1 MANIPIRMGKVS
13 QVLKLYSQMLGKRR
27 IGLRP
32 GVSRNTVRHYI
43 DAFHLMTTT
52 IEELSKLWD
61 AELNKRF
68 HPPQQAIVSDK
79 LAGLHAFFP
88 EMQM

>member
-1 MANIPIRMGKVS
+1 MSKVC
-13 QVLKLYSQMLGKRR
+13 QVLYLCAQETGKKK

-32 GVSRNTVRHYI
+32 RMSMNTVRHSI
-43 DAFHLMTTT
+43 DTFHWMKNT
-52 IEELSKLWD
+52 IKELSKLWD
-61 AELNKRF
+61 AELNKRY
-68 HPPQQAIVSDK
+68 HPPQEAIVSDK